1 MDAAYDLMLDVPNAE
16 FERIADL
23 LNRIYLADGI
33 LVRCMSQMASREITA
48 DVEPN
53 ILFRGKSLLTK
64 SLESYMRLVATS
76 GFLDKS
82 VGDVVRSLVE
92 SNVGLEIDPAKV
104 EAKRSAEHDT
114 RELQR
119 WTSWLWQSIYQAR
132 SSCPA
137 CVAID

>member
-1 MDAAYDLMLDVPNAE
+1 MDAAYDLMVDVPNVE

-23 LNRIYLADGI
+23 LNRIYLVDGI
-33 LVRCMSQMASREITA
+33 LVRCMSQMAAREITA

-76 GFLDKS
+76 GFLAKS

-104 EAKRSAEHDT
+104 EPKRSADNDA
-114 RELQR
+114 RELLR

-132 SSCPA
+132 SSCPS
-137 CVAID
+137 CVAT